1 MKAQPLPV
9 TASAVPSHLS
19 AYWALVSA
27 RFRTLLQYRAAAVA
41 GMGTQLFFGLV
52 LVMIYEAFYRSS
64 SGPQPMAYQDVV
76 TYVWL
81 GQAFLAMLPWN
92 VDRELQALIRSG
104 AVAYE
109 LLRPLDLYATWYC
122 RVVALRTAPTLLR
135 SLPIVVAARLFLGMR
150 PPPSL
155 GSAGAWALA
164 MVGSLLLG
172 CAITTLMNISLLW
185 TISGEGLAQLVPALV
200 LVFSGM
206 LVPLPLLPAWAQ
218 PVLNALPFRG
228 LIDVPFRLYLGH
240 IPPEQVGPLL
250 AHQLAWTAALVLLG
264 RWVLARGQRR
274 LVVQGG

>member
-1 MKAQPLPV
+1 MR
-9 TASAVPSHLS
+9 
-19 AYWALVSA
+19 AYWALISA
-27 RFRTLLQYRAAAVA
+27 RFRMLLQYRAAAVA
-41 GMGTQLFFGLV
+41 GMGTQIFFGLV

-64 SGPQPMAYQDVV
+64 AGPQPMTYQDVV

-81 GQAFLAMLPWN
+81 GQALLAMFPWN
-92 VDRELQALIRSG
+92 VDAEIRAMIRSG

-122 RVVALRTAPTLLR
+122 RALAWRTAPTLLR
-135 SLPIVVAARLFLGMR
+135 SVPLVITAGLFLGLR

-155 GSAGAWALA
+155 ASAGAWLLA
-164 MVGSLLLG
+164 TVGALLLG

-185 TISGEGLAQLVPALV
+185 TISGEGISQLVPALV
-200 LVFSGM
+200 LIFSGM

-218 PVLNALPFRG
+218 PVLHLLPFRG
-228 LIDVPFRLYLGH
+228 LIDIPFRLYIGH
-240 IPPEQVGPLL
+240 LPPQQAAPLL
-250 AHQLAWTAALVLLG
+250 AHQLAWTAALILLG